1 MQIAKLDEQI
11 VQNPPANFRSSL
23 RDFFD
28 KHRIEEVRKEM
39 WNLNI
44 AYCGQR
50 VDEMPI
56 AINLADTAYFCA
68 NISLLLDQLHALLI
82 EQSNETRNDID

>member
-1 MQIAKLDEQI
+1 MQLVKLNELTIQH
-11 VQNPPANFRSSL
+11 PPTNFRSVL
-23 RDFFD
+23 HEFFD
-28 KHRIEEVRKEM
+28 KHRIEEVRKEL

-50 VDEMPI
+50 VDEIPI

-68 NISLLLDQLHALLI
+68 NISLLLDQLHALF
-82 EQSNETRNDID
+82 SAPASET

>member
-11 VQNPPANFRSSL
+11 VQHPPTNFHSVL
-23 RDFFD
+23 REFFD
-28 KHRIEEVRKEM
+28 KHRIEEVRKEV

-50 VDEMPI
+50 VDEIPI
-56 AINLADTAYFCA
+56 AINLADIAYFCA
-68 NISLLLDQLHALLI
+68 NVSLLLDQLHALFTSP
-82 EQSNETRNDID
+82 SNEPV